1 MRLAPGQTETREPAD
16 RPGQTD
22 CLAALMNTV
31 LTYLSTTSLVRMT
44 SRLKKTGLPNSW
56 STALSISG
64 CLRMKFNTESG
75 SVAVSLWQVPGRGSG
90 TLEFS
95 TGSQALFEVA
105 CSLNLPG
112 CAKKGWERGEKHQY
126 VEFSWVPG
134 SMLHLIYVCQYCARG
149 DLWHSH
155 LPQPLKILMFRSN
168 ELSRLEFLLK
178 I

>member
-1 MRLAPGQTETREPAD
+1 MNFKKWKIYFKEINNLQIFLSARLHSPRQMSTGKLPCDWLLARPTDHWQLET
-16 RPGQTD
+16 GNW
-22 CLAALMNTV
+22 LAALMNTV
-31 LTYLSTTSLVRMT
+31 LTYLSTTSLVSMT

-105 CSLNLPG
+105 CSLNLPVDG
-112 CAKKGWERGEKHQY
+112 
-126 VEFSWVPG
+126 
-134 SMLHLIYVCQYCARG
+134 
-149 DLWHSH
+149 
-155 LPQPLKILMFRSN
+155 
-168 ELSRLEFLLK
+168 
-178 I
+178 